1 MTENNDGFGAFVA
14 DMAKAQLEMGAAQ
27 IDSKNPNFGSK
38 YASLPSVAKVAK
50 VINKYG
56 FMISH
61 ETVQTATHVSVK
73 TIISHVSGHSRSI
86 QIDIPT
92 HEYTTK
98 DGKVKR
104 IDAHMIGSAITYGRR
119 YGLSAILG
127 IPADEDDDGNA
138 LVAEVH
144 HQAAETKQ
152 KPQSQTKSLQNQK
165 QQTIP
170 APKYTKE
177 AITKIYKD
185 SHNPYKK
192 DICTVL
198 QKTYG
203 EVLTNWPVPI
213 IEGFVLRL
221 SLTPE
226 QVSRYKEFVAVLRN
240 DSDVNLLPLSDAI
253 RKQLEQSRVNVDAN
267 HIAEFMAYL
276 STQDQMIRRSVLDN
290 LDENYKNFCSGD
302 QPPLNSPSLLAAWA
316 VNSHW
321 IRIPPENMTQIVKT
335 ACSMVKGLEPALV
348 DLVDA
353 MIDVAVAKMSF
364 DEMCETF
371 ALTMGYTTG
380 IARNSVSNYILQ
392 IGGKKEIQ
400 SIRNHFLEALPL
412 IVREV
417 EDYSNNNKGRE

>member
-50 VINKYG
+50 VVNKYG

-61 ETVQTATHVSVK
+61 ETLQTATHVSVK
-73 TIISHVSGHSRSI
+73 TIISHVSGHSMSI

-138 LVAEVH
+138 LVGEVY
-144 HQAAETKQ
+144 HQAENK

-170 APKYTKE
+170 QAKYSKDS
-177 AITKIYKD
+177 ITKIYRESLHPD
-185 SHNPYKK
+185 KK
-192 DICTVL
+192 DICTIL
-198 QKTYG
+198 QKKYG

-213 IEGFVLRL
+213 IEAFLLKL
-221 SLTPE
+221 SLTPD
-226 QVSRYKEFVAVLRN
+226 QVSKYKEFVSVLRN
-240 DSDVNLLPLSDAI
+240 DSDLNLLPLSEAI
-253 RKQLEQSRVNVDAN
+253 LRQMKQSKLEVDAN
-267 HIAEFMAYL
+267 YVADFMAYL